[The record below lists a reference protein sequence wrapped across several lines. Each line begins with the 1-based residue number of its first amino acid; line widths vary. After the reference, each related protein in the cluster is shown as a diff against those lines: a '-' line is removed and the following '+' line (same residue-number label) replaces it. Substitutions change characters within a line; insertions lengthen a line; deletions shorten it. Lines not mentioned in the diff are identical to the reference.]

1 MKRTAGILFV
11 LILVLGFAVLASA
24 GSKSLCHLP
33 KEFCFQVVYECS
45 GTTSTQSDDCTNT
58 DTFKVVV
65 DQPDNRDCDNAS
77 VVGTWWLEEAAVAV
91 SPTGQPPELYVV
103 VPMTGTL
110 QQFGDGT
117 PVLMLTG
124 SYICPNQMFCENG
137 GDLVTCSVYVS
148 FNDTTL
154 SSGTYSNVCMD
165 QTEPY
170 SHKSLTITGSIPCD
184 TITPDTAP

>member
-1 MKRTAGILFV
+1 MKRTIGIFLV

-33 KEFCFQVVYECS
+33 KEFCFEQVRECFS
-45 GTTSTQSDDCTNT
+45 AFGVDDNCTIT

-77 VVGTWWLEEAAVAV
+77 VVGTWWLEEAAVTV

-117 PVLMLTG
+117 PVLMLNG